1 VSKINLSEKLS
12 QITEY
17 WKPRILCELNGQ
29 ELKLAKVRGTFVW
42 HRHENEDELIMC
54 LSGRLQIEFR
64 DGSTELGGGEF
75 YVVPRGIEHRTSA
88 EGEAHLLVFEPIGTR
103 NTGNVQDPKFSAVD
117 VPI

>member
-1 VSKINLSEKLS
+1 MTKINLSEKLS

-42 HRHENEDELIMC
+42 HRHEHEDELIMC

-64 DGSTELGGGEF
+64 DGSAELEGG
-75 YVVPRGIEHRTSA
+75 
-88 EGEAHLLVFEPIGTR
+88 
-103 NTGNVQDPKFSAVD
+103 
-117 VPI
+117 